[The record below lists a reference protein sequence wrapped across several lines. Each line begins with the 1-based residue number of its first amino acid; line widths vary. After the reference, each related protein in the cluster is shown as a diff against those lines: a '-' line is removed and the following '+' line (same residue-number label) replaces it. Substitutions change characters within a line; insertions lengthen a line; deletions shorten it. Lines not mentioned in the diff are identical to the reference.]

1 MLANIRQFAK
11 SWPARILLIILA
23 ISFVGWGVN
32 QGGTSMI
39 SGDQVIKAGSRT
51 VTSLEF
57 RKEFDTYKKRI
68 EEESGQQITNELAEE
83 NNLDAT
89 VLNGVATRE
98 AFSEILSKMGIKPGD
113 KLIVDQIS
121 QIQAFFD
128 PITGKFDKAT
138 FQRRLADNG
147 MTPEMFDAGIRDQM
161 ATQHWAVGV
170 QNGLAAPRTYGALA
184 AIYALESRDLAY
196 VTLLPGSVPAPPA
209 PTDAQLQAV
218 INENKERLT
227 VPETRTMTIVLFTPG
242 GVQAATAPID
252 PAELQKRY
260 QFRKD
265 TLSTPETRS
274 LVQIPV
280 KDQAG
285 AQQAIARLGRGE
297 APAAVAKSLGV
308 DALVYDA
315 KPLTAV
321 SDRKVGQAAFR
332 MPQGQAAAVQGDLGL
347 SVVRVTAINP
357 GREVSLEEARPMLEA
372 EIRKDMVAEKVYAQT
387 QAFDDAHQSGASLA
401 DAAKKA
407 GVAST
412 SLGPITA
419 QGVDGQGRQLQG
431 LPPKILETAFALP
444 SGGESD
450 ITDLGDGAYFALKV
464 EQVTPPRVRPLAEV
478 RDQVVQ
484 YWTQREIV
492 RALEAKANGLTERVR
507 KGESFDTV
515 AASAGPV
522 SRLPGLTRQSAG
534 QHEAQ
539 VGREVLGKA
548 LSARPGE
555 VWTAGSPQGIVV
567 GRVDNVRAEGGPTAA
582 RMAEM
587 SRGQLTQVLFR
598 EMAESAQVYARNK
611 LKVKVD
617 RDRARVALGFEPLT
631 PADKAGVGKAGAE
644 KKK

>member
-1 MLANIRQFAK
+1 MLASIRQFAK
-11 SWPARILLIILA
+11 SWPARILLILLA
-23 ISFVGWGVN
+23 VSFVGWGVN

-51 VTSLEF
+51 INSLEF
-57 RKEFDTYKKRI
+57 RREFDNYKKRV
-68 EEESGQQITNELAEE
+68 EQESGQQVTNELAEQ
-83 NNLDAT
+83 NNLDAA
-89 VLNGVATRE
+89 VLNAVATRE
-98 AFSEILSKMGIKPGD
+98 AFSEILAKMGIQPGD

-128 PITGKFDKAT
+128 PITGKFDKST
-138 FQRRLADNG
+138 FQKRLAENG
-147 MTPEMFDAGIRDQM
+147 LTPEMFDAGIRDQM
-161 ATQHWAVGV
+161 AAQHWAVGV
-170 QNGLAAPRTYGALA
+170 QNGLSAPRTYGALA
-184 AIYALESRDLAY
+184 AIYALESRDLAFA
-196 VTLLPGSVPAPPA
+196 TLLPNSVPQPPA

-218 INENKERLT
+218 INENKDRLT
-227 VPETRTMTIVLFTPG
+227 VPETRLLTLVLFTPG

-308 DALVYDA
+308 DAVVYDA

-321 SDRKVGQAAFR
+321 TDRKVGQAAFR
-332 MPQGQAAAVQGDLGL
+332 MAQGQAAAVQGDLGL
-347 SVVRVTAINP
+347 SVVRVTGINA

-387 QAFDDAHQSGASLA
+387 QAFDDAHQSGGSLA

-407 GVAST
+407 GVPST
-412 SLGPITA
+412 SLGPISA
-419 QGVDGQGRQLQG
+419 QGIDALGRQLQG

-444 SGGESD
+444 AGGESE
-450 ITDLGDGAYFALKV
+450 ITDLGDGAYFAVKV
-464 EQVTPPRVRPLAEV
+464 EKVTPPRVQALADVRP
-478 RDQVVQ
+478 QVTQ
-484 YWTQREIV
+484 FWIQREIV
-492 RALEAKANGLTERVR
+492 RALEAKANGLIERVR
-507 KGESFDTV
+507 KGESFDAV
-515 AASAGPV
+515 VASAGLPV
-522 SRLPGLTRQSAG
+522 TRLPGLTRQSAG
-534 QHEAQ
+534 QHQAL
-539 VGREVLGKA
+539 GREVLGKA
-548 LSARPGE
+548 LSARPGDA
-555 VWTAGSPQGIVV
+555 WTAGSPTGIVI
-567 GRVDNVRAEGGPTAA
+567 GRVDNIRVEGGPTAA
-582 RMAEM
+582 RMAEA
-587 SRGQLTQVLFR
+587 SRSQLTQVLFR

-611 LKVKVD
+611 LKVKMD
-617 RDRARVALGFEPLT
+617 RDRARAAVGFEPLK
-631 PADKAGVGKAGAE
+631 PEEKAGKAGAE